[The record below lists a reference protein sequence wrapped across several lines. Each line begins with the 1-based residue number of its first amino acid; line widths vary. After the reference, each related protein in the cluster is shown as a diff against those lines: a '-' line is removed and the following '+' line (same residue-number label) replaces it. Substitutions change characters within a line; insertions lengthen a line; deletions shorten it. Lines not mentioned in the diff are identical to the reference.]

1 MGKGVRLPI
10 SYYNPGREKKKK
22 KKKVKNT
29 RERVGRPVPQPSSE
43 VDKHKLD
50 TEGGVCCLTSYSN
63 NTPADTTS
71 KELRAIRCSFFF
83 FNAANTA
90 WYRNQCQ
97 KFY

>member
-1 MGKGVRLPI
+1 M
-10 SYYNPGREKKKK
+10 
-22 KKKVKNT
+22 
-29 RERVGRPVPQPSSE
+29 PQPSSE

-83 FNAANTA
+83 FLMLQTQHGTGISARSSIKKI
-90 WYRNQCQ
+90 Y
-97 KFY
+97 